1 MPGLTAAWWRRSGPF
16 TYRFW
21 TRRSGSTEPG
31 SAATRIVLFSDPDT
45 LRDEGTTG
53 WAQTRTAIQ
62 ALEDQGVAV
71 VLWGNET
78 RSQMEVIQRDLDLH
92 HPFIS
97 ETGAGLFVPH
107 GYFRDRLV
115 GGRVGPNYRIVD
127 FGKPYDQVVEAL
139 HDVARKVGTNIIAFS
154 DMSIHD
160 VAQSCDLSLSQ
171 ARLAKL
177 REYDEPFRVIDSE
190 PATYSRLC
198 SSLRRLDL
206 RCFTHETF
214 HHATGVTSKT
224 QSLRL
229 LASLYRHASSDA
241 HVLTIGLAKARSES
255 ALLQCVDVPVVVQG
269 DTAGCSRLGRKVPT
283 ARFANAAGPQG
294 WCEAILQLIV
304 AYRRA
309 R

>member
-1 MPGLTAAWWRRSGPF
+1 MPNLTAVWWPQSSPF
-16 TYRFW
+16 TSRFW
-21 TRRSGSTEPG
+21 ARGRGSTEIE
-31 SAATRIVLFSDPDT
+31 SAARRIVLFSDPDT
-45 LRDEGTTG
+45 LREEGTQG
-53 WAQTRTAIQ
+53 WTQTRAAIR
-62 ALEDQGVAV
+62 ALEEQGVAV

-127 FGKPYDQVVEAL
+127 FGKPYYQVAEAL
-139 HDVARKVGTNIIAFS
+139 HEVARKVGTDIIAFS

-160 VAQSCDLSLSQ
+160 VAQNCDLSLSQ

-190 PATYSRLC
+190 PAIYSRVC
-198 SSLRRLDL
+198 SGLRRLDL

-229 LASLYRHASSDA
+229 LASFYRQASDE
-241 HVLTIGLAKARSES
+241 HVLTVGLAKARSETC
-255 ALLQCVDVPVVVQG
+255 LLQCVDVPVVVQG
-269 DTAGCSRLGRKVPT
+269 NTADAARLGRKIPT

-294 WCEAILQLIV
+294 WCEGILPLIV
-304 AYRRA
+304 AYRGA